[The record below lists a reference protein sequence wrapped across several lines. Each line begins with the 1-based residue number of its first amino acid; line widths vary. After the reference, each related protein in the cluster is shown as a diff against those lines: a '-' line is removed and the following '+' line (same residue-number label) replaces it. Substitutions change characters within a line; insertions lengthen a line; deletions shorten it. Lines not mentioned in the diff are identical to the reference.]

1 MFSNKRV
8 IFSFVRAAAA
18 QSTQLAWI
26 GFPIY
31 LSTNVCPSMIWKYN
45 FSYDGNTLNMSHI
58 SNKRFSQIDMIKMI
72 EIILIMT
79 VLHTKSLHM
88 SFG

>member
-1 MFSNKRV
+1 
-8 IFSFVRAAAA
+8 
-18 QSTQLAWI
+18 
-26 GFPIY
+26 
-31 LSTNVCPSMIWKYN
+31 MIWKYN

-79 VLHTKSLHM
+79 VLHTRVPSHVFWIIFVVHLI
-88 SFG
+88 SYSANIECICLNQTLPTL